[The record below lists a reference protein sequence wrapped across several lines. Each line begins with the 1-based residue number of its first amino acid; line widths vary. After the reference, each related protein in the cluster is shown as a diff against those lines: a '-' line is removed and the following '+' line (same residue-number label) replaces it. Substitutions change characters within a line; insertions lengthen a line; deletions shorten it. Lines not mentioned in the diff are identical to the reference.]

1 MTTITKF
8 GVGVGVLV
16 LRDGKAL
23 LGLRNSDAAKASS
36 DLNGEGTWT
45 MPGGKLDV
53 GERLID
59 AALRELKE
67 ETNLEPTA
75 IEAFCVQDDMT
86 DTAHYTTVGFKAML
100 NDGSEPVTMEPE
112 EIIEWR
118 WFDMASLPI
127 NLYAPSK
134 KLVEKYHAG
143 IFYS

>member
-1 MTTITKF
+1 MSTITKF

-16 LRDGKAL
+16 LRDGKIL
-23 LGLRNSDAAKASS
+23 LGLRHSDAAKASS

-45 MPGGKLDV
+45 MPGGKLDI

-67 ETNLEPTA
+67 ETGLVPAA
-75 IEAFCVQDDMT
+75 IDAFCVQDDMT
-86 DTAHYTTVGFKAML
+86 DTAHYTTAGFKATL
-100 NDGSEPVTMEPE
+100 NDTDEPVAMEPD
-112 EIIEWR
+112 EIIELR

-134 KLVEKYHAG
+134 KLVEKYQAG
-143 IFYS
+143 IFYN